1 MKIQVCDHQHNVLRF
16 GSSCSSSINEQEK
29 DEEKEVI
36 PKAAAVSPNKIDK
49 NHSRTHSK
57 IGFSCWDITVENN
70 GLTTEK
76 CS

>member
-1 MKIQVCDHQHNVLRF
+1 VIISHNVLRF

-49 NHSRTHSK
+49 NHSRVHSK
-57 IGFSCWDITVENN
+57 IGFVDGYYIFQQLLWE
-70 GLTTEK
+70 
-76 CS
+76 

>member
-36 PKAAAVSPNKIDK
+36 SKATAGKGNKHDQ
-49 NHSRTHSK
+49 NQFSN
-57 IGFSCWDITVENN
+57 GF
-70 GLTTEK
+70 GYGFYQF
-76 CS
+76 